1 MDFNR
6 VQNVLT
12 NKEKVDIFYDE
23 RPVWI
28 QGVNNHVAKV
38 GFIDNFEERDGFIED
53 LYERNLYNAQARDN
67 RSEIDHW

>member
-6 VQNVLT
+6 VQNVLK

-28 QGVNNHVAKV
+28 QGVNGSLTVLK
-38 GFIDNFEERDGFIED
+38 
-53 LYERNLYNAQARDN
+53 
-67 RSEIDHW
+67 

>member
-6 VQNVLT
+6 VQNVLK

-38 GFIDNFEERDGFIED
+38 GFIDNFEERDVFIED
-53 LYERNLYNAQARDN
+53 LYERNLYNQITKRLIYVKN
-67 RSEIDHW
+67 T